1 MTLVNKHCVPCEGNM
16 PPLTRREAEK
26 LLKEIAGWELNDTAT
41 IIRKT
46 FKFKD
51 FKDAMR
57 FANNIAE
64 VAELEGHHPDL
75 VVKWGSV
82 EVLLSTH
89 SVKGLSENDFIL
101 AAKVDTLLN

>member
-1 MTLVNKHCVPCEGNM
+1 MTLVNKHCVPCEGGM

-26 LLKEIAGWELNDTAT
+26 LLKEITGWELNDTAT
-41 IIRKT
+41 IIRKA